1 MNTNSRILIIDDEN
15 GLRNGVKKLLEE
27 EGFNVD
33 SAAMGNEGIKLGR
46 SNEYDVAIIDLKM
59 PDVDGLQVLKEIKKV
74 HPNTVCF
81 ISTAYASYENA
92 IDSIKFGAY
101 GYIPKPFT
109 SQELLEKLEEGL
121 VKRKLLVDSEKWK
134 KEREEKL
141 LEVAFEKTRLNTII
155 NSMQEGVLVVNKTGQ
170 VVLFNPCTL
179 KLLKI
184 DKIKI
189 EDFAADIIPGDLTEL
204 IVNVFRSSGSKTY
217 SKVLN
222 INDELIVEAMA
233 SPVPHPNGSLAGV
246 VVVLKDM
253 TELKKIENIKSQFVS
268 MVSHELKAPVAAV
281 YGFLQLLSDNSINLT
296 EEQRI
301 NFISRSKIR
310 LDGLLKLVN
319 DLLDISRMEMKVV
332 QRELKDFDLSASIK
346 YVLETLQN
354 EMNQKQIQLGLN
366 FQNNLPLFKCDEDEM
381 NRVFT
386 NLLSNAIKY
395 NKVTGTILISIS
407 STTNHIIVEVK
418 DTGIGLNSNDK
429 AKLFQEFFRA
439 KNENTKNISGTGL
452 GLSIVKRIV
461 DSYSGK
467 IEVESEYGKGTS
479 FKIYFPLR

>member
-33 SAAMGNEGIKLGR
+33 SAALGNEGIKLGR

-354 EMNQKQIQLGLN
+354 EMNQQQIQLGLN